1 MQLPL
6 IGKIRRPLPWVIA
19 LVAVGIVGT
28 GVVSFAVLRTRNN
41 TVDLTELT
49 VPVESQPLAVRITA
63 SGTVRPIDTVNLSPR
78 TSDLVAELYV
88 EQGDRVT
95 QGQVVARM
103 KSDSAEASL
112 MQARSQVSQRQSEL
126 AELRNG
132 SRPEDIAQGR
142 AQAERAEAQVTE
154 SQARLELATDRLNR
168 NRALEAEGAISQDDL
183 DVSIE
188 EADSARAALEQSRA
202 GLREAQENLRLL
214 QNGSRVESIDQAEA
228 LLEQAIA
235 NLQSVNV
242 QYEDTFI
249 RAPFDG
255 IITQKYATE
264 GAFVTP
270 TTSAS
275 EASSA
280 TSSAIVAIATGL
292 EILAEVPEVD
302 IARIQ
307 NGQRVEISADAY
319 PDQVFEGRV
328 KRIAPQAIQ
337 DASRG
342 DFVYFEVT
350 VELVIGDD
358 QLMAGMKTDVIF
370 IGDEVDEAMVVPS
383 VAIVSLDGQQGV
395 IVPDTNNRP
404 RFQPVTLGPQVGNQ
418 IQVLEGVEA
427 GDRIFTQLPPGVRLE
442 NLNFGRT
449 GNNESN

>member
-328 KRIAPQAIQ
+328 KRIAPKAIQ